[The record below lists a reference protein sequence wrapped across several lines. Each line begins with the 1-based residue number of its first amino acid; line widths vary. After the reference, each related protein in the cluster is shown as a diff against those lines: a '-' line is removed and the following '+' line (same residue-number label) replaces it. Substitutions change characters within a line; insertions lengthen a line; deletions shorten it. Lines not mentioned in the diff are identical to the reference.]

1 MFCPFCTHEE
11 TKVVDSRLVA
21 NGSQIKRRRECM
33 NCGERFSTYE
43 EAELVMPRII
53 KSNERREP
61 FDEEK
66 LRAGLH
72 KALEKRPVSSDQIE
86 NALQNIKDYIR
97 KIGEREIQAQII
109 GKQVMN
115 QLVTTDWLDKNIEK
129 VKILDASWHLPNAN
143 RNSFEEYKTEHIIN
157 SIFFD
162 IDKNSNQKTNLPH
175 MLPSKEDWE
184 MIVSSLG
191 ISNSD
196 HIIVYDNS
204 DVFSSCRVW
213 YSFLYFGHDPKLISV
228 LDGGFKKWTNEKR
241 PTTKEIVSFDRSKY
255 IAVENTSLV
264 INKDEVNK
272 NITNN
277 KFQLL
282 DARGEQRF
290 LGLQPEPRKELK
302 SGNIK
307 GSINLPFQKLLR
319 DDRTFK
325 KKEDLIEIFKSKK
338 VSIEKEMAFTCGS
351 GVTACILGLA
361 NSIISGKKPVIYD
374 GSWAE
379 YGLD

>member
-1 MFCPFCTHEE
+1 
-11 TKVVDSRLVA
+11 
-21 NGSQIKRRRECM
+21 
-33 NCGERFSTYE
+33 
-43 EAELVMPRII
+43 
-53 KSNERREP
+53 
-61 FDEEK
+61 
-66 LRAGLH
+66 
-72 KALEKRPVSSDQIE
+72 
-86 NALQNIKDYIR
+86 
-97 KIGEREIQAQII
+97 
-109 GKQVMN
+109 MN
-115 QLVTTDWLDKNIEK
+115 QLVTTDWLNKNIEK

-143 RNSFEEYKTEHIIN
+143 RNSYEEYKTGHIIN

-213 YSFLYFGHDPKLISV
+213 YTFLYFGHDPKLISV
-228 LDGGFKKWTNEKR
+228 LDGGFKKWINEKR
-241 PTTKEIVSFDRSKY
+241 PTSSKVIGNEKSKY
-255 IAVENTSLV
+255 IAEENTSLV

-272 NITNN
+272 NIENK
-277 KFQLL
+277 KFQLI
-282 DARGEQRF
+282 DARGEKRF
-290 LGLQPEPRKELK
+290 LGLQAEPRKELK

-307 GSINLPFQKLLR
+307 GSINLPFQKLLEK
-319 DDRTFK
+319 DRTFK
-325 KKEDLIEIFKSKK
+325 KKDELIEIFKTKE

>member
-1 MFCPFCTHEE
+1 
-11 TKVVDSRLVA
+11 
-21 NGSQIKRRRECM
+21 
-33 NCGERFSTYE
+33 
-43 EAELVMPRII
+43 
-53 KSNERREP
+53 
-61 FDEEK
+61 
-66 LRAGLH
+66 
-72 KALEKRPVSSDQIE
+72 
-86 NALQNIKDYIR
+86 
-97 KIGEREIQAQII
+97 
-109 GKQVMN
+109 MN
-115 QLVTTDWLDKNIEK
+115 QLVTTDWLNKNIEK
-129 VKILDASWHLPNAN
+129 VKILDASWHLPDAN
-143 RNSFEEYKTEHIIN
+143 RNSFEEYKTDHITN

-184 MIVSSLG
+184 IIVSGLG

-213 YSFLYFGHDPKLISV
+213 YTFLYFGHDPKLISV
-228 LDGGFKKWTNEKR
+228 LDGGFKKWINEKR
-241 PTTKEIVSFDRSKY
+241 STYSKVISNEKSRY
-255 IAVENTSLV
+255 IAEENTSLV

-272 NITNN
+272 NIENK
-277 KFQLL
+277 KFQLI
-282 DARGEQRF
+282 DARGEKRF
-290 LGLQPEPRKELK
+290 LGLQAEPRKELK

-307 GSINLPFQKLLR
+307 GSINLPFQKLLEK
-319 DDRTFK
+319 DRTFK
-325 KKEDLIEIFKSKK
+325 KKDELIEIFKTKE

-379 YGLD
+379 YGLS